1 LAVLLL
7 VRGRH
12 CLPLFNVQE
21 GSDEDEEDVGRHR
34 KKEAAVKEKAVVKE
48 KKPKAVKAV
57 KKKKRSA
64 NDVRLSI
71 ARCASWKASR
81 WATASCCFQQWLSER
96 RSLPSVPFTATDLAR
111 ADEQFFLLQDE
122 RGGRKRLRGSA
133 FIDDIAGK
141 PNRLAAVQQLK

>member
-1 LAVLLL
+1 M
-7 VRGRH
+7 RRRH
-12 CLPLFNVQE
+12 RLPLFNVQE

-34 KKEAAVKEKAVVKE
+34 KKEAAVKGKAVVKE

-71 ARCASWKASR
+71 ACHASWNANRCAS
-81 WATASCCFQQWLSER
+81 TPCCFEHWLSER
-96 RSLPSVPFTATDLAR
+96 RSLPSVPFTAMDLAR
-111 ADEQFFLLQDE
+111 ADERSFLLQDE

-141 PNRLAAVQQLK
+141 PSRQAAVQQLT